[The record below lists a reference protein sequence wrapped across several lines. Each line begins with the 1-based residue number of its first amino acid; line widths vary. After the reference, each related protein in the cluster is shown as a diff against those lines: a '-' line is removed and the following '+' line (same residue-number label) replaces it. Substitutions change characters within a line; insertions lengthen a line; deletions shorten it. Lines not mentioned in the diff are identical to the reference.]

1 MTKSF
6 HSCVYLL
13 WHRAHYSY
21 RFLMHIYACREFRNF
36 LENFRF
42 FFQILLHLNRLK
54 LTGRYRWFSNMCWP
68 FGFFE
73 DRGWLFLL
81 SIFIGIFYYQIFLPS
96 YPHWF
101 LNQIKNAYLIIFFL
115 NIELL
120 VLHCN
125 ICNTWRVPLY
135 QPENWRFIFYTS
147 WLKTL

>member
-1 MTKSF
+1 M
-6 HSCVYLL
+6 Y
-13 WHRAHYSY
+13 
-21 RFLMHIYACREFRNF
+21 IYCDTGLIIHTGFWCIFTHAEN
-36 LENFRF
+36 LEIFWKILDF

-96 YPHWF
+96 FPHWF